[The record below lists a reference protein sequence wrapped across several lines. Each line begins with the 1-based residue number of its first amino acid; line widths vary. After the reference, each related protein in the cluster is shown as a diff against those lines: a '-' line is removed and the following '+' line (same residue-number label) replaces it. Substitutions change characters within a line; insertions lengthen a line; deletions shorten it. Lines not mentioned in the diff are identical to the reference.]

1 MSVDP
6 LRGSLE
12 LATVVAAKHARLP
25 SPSPLRGLASPPPLL
40 PFTSARTPPTLVTS
54 ASAQPAEMVVTPTA
68 PPEIS
73 LTHSSSMGGT
83 SNVGVPTLTT
93 PTLTPTTL
101 RNIEQ
106 MFAESDPHEPP
117 HDHVHA
123 AGFVPPIISPTSGPA
138 YPTTA
143 TGLNL
148 STDRPMT
155 KDETMD
161 LDLPRPPMPVLFRT
175 NGVGESLN
183 LSRPKSLNLGS
194 QPELDSKPTDL
205 SVPRPQS
212 LNLFSS
218 SSSSNRPK
226 TLPLLMQRPNSLQFV
241 RRPVSLEVGDDGSN
255 DEPLNLESPVKFK
268 QLLVAA
274 SESQNQLP
282 QTRFNGTGQLDK
294 LESPRNGLLTL
305 LPPKPESLQLS
316 YTNGSTPG
324 LPAKNI
330 EFLEKFLKA
339 AAASSPMLNTPTSAM
354 LLSPVKEMKYLSSTP
369 TLLSPPQLYSATELR
384 AAASINQST
393 VEQHHLFRSTS
404 PLGEKVSPPPYR
416 NRTSSQTQDEGPSG
430 VGEDGKKLLRRE
442 RNKQAA
448 ARCRKRRMDLTMTLQ
463 EEVSGWE
470 EKVRGLKEELLDLEA
485 EKKGLESVLSR
496 HSGRCKVSKK
506 S

>member
-1 MSVDP
+1 MSLDP
-6 LRGSLE
+6 LRGSVE
-12 LATVVAAKHARLP
+12 LAPKH
-25 SPSPLRGLASPPPLL
+25 SPSPLRGMASPPPLL
-40 PFTSARTPPTLVTS
+40 PFTSAGTPPTLV
-54 ASAQPAEMVVTPTA
+54 ASGPAHSAEMVVAPTA
-68 PPEIS
+68 PPEVS

-138 YPTTA
+138 YPTT

-148 STDRPMT
+148 STDKLMT
-155 KDETMD
+155 KDESMD
-161 LDLPRPPMPVLFRT
+161 LDLPRPPPPMPVLFRV

-183 LSRPKSLNLGS
+183 LSRPKSLNLGPP
-194 QPELDSKPTDL
+194 PEHDSKPTDL

-218 SSSSNRPK
+218 SSSRPK
-226 TLPLLMQRPNSLQFV
+226 TLPLLMQRPNSLQFA
-241 RRPVSLEVGDDGSN
+241 RRPVSLEVGGSDDGGN

-274 SESQNQLP
+274 SESQNQQP
-282 QTRFNGTGQLDK
+282 QARYNGTGQLDK

-354 LLSPVKEMKYLSSTP
+354 LLSPVKEMKYLGSTP
-369 TLLSPPQLYSATELR
+369 TLLSPPQLYSTTELR
-384 AAASINQST
+384 ALSINQST
-393 VEQHHLFRSTS
+393 AESSQHHLFRSTS
-404 PLGEKVSPPPYR
+404 PPGEKVSPPPYR

-485 EKKGLESVLSR
+485 QKKGLESVLSR